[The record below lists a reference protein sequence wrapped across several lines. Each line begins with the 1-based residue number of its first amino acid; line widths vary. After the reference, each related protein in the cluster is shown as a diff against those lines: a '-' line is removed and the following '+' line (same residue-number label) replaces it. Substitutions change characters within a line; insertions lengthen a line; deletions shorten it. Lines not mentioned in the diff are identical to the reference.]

1 VHCIGK
7 VIKSLLNYK
16 RSYSVEV
23 TKKHVNWVFQDLS
36 IYLTV
41 EYMNFRVNF
50 AYDVSKLRTRTI
62 YTNYDNAE
70 MQHIYEHKNVPH
82 RNPTNL

>member
-1 VHCIGK
+1 MYCIGEA
-7 VIKSLLNYK
+7 IKPLLHYK
-16 RSYSVEV
+16 RSYGVEV

-50 AYDVSKLRTRTI
+50 TYDIRKI
-62 YTNYDNAE
+62 CD
-70 MQHIYEHKNVPH
+70 M
-82 RNPTNL
+82 

>member
-1 VHCIGK
+1 MYCIGEM
-7 VIKSLLNYK
+7 IKSLLHYK
-16 RSYSVEV
+16 RSYNVEV

-50 AYDVSKLRTRTI
+50 AYDVSKPRARTI
-62 YTNYDNAE
+62 YTNCDNTE
-70 MQHIYEHKNVPH
+70 VQHIYEHTQVPH
-82 RNPTNL
+82 RNPTNF